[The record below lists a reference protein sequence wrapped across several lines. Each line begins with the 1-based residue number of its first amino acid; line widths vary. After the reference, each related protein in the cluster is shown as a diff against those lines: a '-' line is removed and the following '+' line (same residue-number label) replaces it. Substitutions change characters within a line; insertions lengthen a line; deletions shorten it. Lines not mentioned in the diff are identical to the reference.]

1 MPDVQVKF
9 GREVLV
15 LDTWARR
22 KQYDAFCMLLG
33 PGINSH
39 LAENDFLRDIFE
51 IVAPIIQAQ
60 EPPAHAQQHL
70 ERCRKVNCKNLF
82 LLFTYIFSIYSE
94 CSMLLL
100 LKRERYQEGKIEIND
115 QIFDSF

>member
-22 KQYDAFCMLLG
+22 KQYEAFCILLG
-33 PGINSH
+33 PGINAH

-51 IVAPIIQAQ
+51 IITPIVQPQ

-70 ERCRKVNCKNLF
+70 ERCRKVNLSKFNSSLFIYIDFLF
-82 LLFTYIFSIYSE
+82 LANAQCCCF
-94 CSMLLL
+94 
-100 LKRERYQEGKIEIND
+100 
-115 QIFDSF
+115 